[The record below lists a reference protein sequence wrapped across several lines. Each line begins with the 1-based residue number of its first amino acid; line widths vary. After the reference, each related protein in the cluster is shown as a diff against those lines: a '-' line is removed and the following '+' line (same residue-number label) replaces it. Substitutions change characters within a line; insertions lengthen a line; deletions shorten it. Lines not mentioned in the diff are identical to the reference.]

1 MKLHGHGIEK
11 YITGTRKNTSCA
23 RNWSSVLVERWEHH
37 GGKLHPLSPSE
48 TEIAIQMSGYSRV
61 RRRGDG
67 KLQDNHSMPGTVW
80 LCPAGIYEKSVNIL
94 GPIEEC
100 LHIYIPA
107 KLFSRAALE
116 DFDIDPARIELR
128 YEGGFRDK
136 LIEQIGRSMSQEMQ
150 TPTLT
155 GGLLIETMRTAL
167 AGLLLQHYSNMSA
180 GKRTFESGN
189 CALDAKRFQRVEAF
203 IENNLDRNISLA
215 ELAETACFSPFHFS
229 RMFKKTT
236 GKTPHQFIVERKI
249 KRAKQMLEL
258 STMSLEI
265 IADKIGFS
273 SPAHFSRAFAHT
285 VGIPP
290 SKYRKSFH

>member
-1 MKLHGHGIEK
+1 
-11 YITGTRKNTSCA
+11 
-23 RNWSSVLVERWEHH
+23 
-37 GGKLHPLSPSE
+37 
-48 TEIAIQMSGYSRV
+48 
-61 RRRGDG
+61 
-67 KLQDNHSMPGTVW
+67 MPGTVW

-94 GPIEEC
+94 GPIEDC